1 LEAKFNQQGITV
13 IDGDGMGDLELPEG
27 DFAAYLFDLDGTVAD
42 SMPVHFVAWSQAI
55 REHGGQFPEELFYE
69 MGGIPLHRT
78 VELLNERFG
87 STMHPPAVVERKEA
101 LYLSMIDNVQPVAA
115 VLKIIEAAAG
125 QIPFAIVSGSPRDS
139 IARTLQTLGLT
150 QRFQVVVGAEDYKHG
165 KPAPE
170 PFLRAAELLGVAPE
184 RCLVF
189 EDADAGIESARAAGM
204 AFVRVPRAR

>member
-1 LEAKFNQQGITV
+1 MADLKLP
-13 IDGDGMGDLELPEG
+13 DGE
-27 DFAAYLFDLDGTVAD
+27 FAAYLFDLDGTVAN
-42 SMPVHFVAWSQAI
+42 SMPVHFIAWTQAI
-55 REHGGQFPEELFYE
+55 AEHGGQFPEELFYA

-87 STMHPPAVVERKEA
+87 SSMHPPAVVERKEA
-101 LYLSMIDNVQPVAA
+101 LYLTMIDQVHPVAA
-115 VLKIIEAAAG
+115 VLKVIEAAAG

-150 QRFQVVVGAEDYKHG
+150 HHFPVIVGAEDYTHG

-170 PFLRAAELLGVAPE
+170 PFLRAAELLGIAPE

-189 EDADAGIESARAAGM
+189 EDADAGVQSARAAGM
-204 AFVRVPRAR
+204 AVVRVPQAH

>member
-1 LEAKFNQQGITV
+1 MADLKLP
-13 IDGDGMGDLELPEG
+13 DGE
-27 DFAAYLFDLDGTVAD
+27 FAAYLFDLDGTVAD
-42 SMPVHFVAWSQAI
+42 SMPVHFIAWTQAI
-55 REHGGQFPEELFYE
+55 AEHGGQFPEELFYA

-87 STMHPPAVVERKEA
+87 SSMHPSAVVERKEA
-101 LYLSMIDNVQPVAA
+101 LYLTMIDQVQPVAA
-115 VLKIIEAAAG
+115 VLKVIEAAAG
-125 QIPFAIVSGSPRDS
+125 QIPFAIVSGSPKDS

-150 QRFQVVVGAEDYKHG
+150 HHFPVIVGAEDYTHG

-170 PFLRAAELLGVAPE
+170 PFLRAAELLGIAPE

-204 AFVRVPRAR
+204 EVVRVPQAH

>member
-1 LEAKFNQQGITV
+1 MAELKLP
-13 IDGDGMGDLELPEG
+13 DGE
-27 DFAAYLFDLDGTVAD
+27 FAAYLFDLDGTVAD
-42 SMPVHFVAWSQAI
+42 SMPVHFIAWTQAI
-55 REHGGQFPEELFYE
+55 QEHGGQFPEELFYA

-87 STMHPPAVVERKEA
+87 SSMHPPTVVERKEA
-101 LYLSMIDNVQPVAA
+101 LYLTMIDQVQPVAA
-115 VLKIIEAAAG
+115 VLKVIEAAAG

-150 QRFQVVVGAEDYKHG
+150 HHFPVIVGAEDYTHG

-170 PFLRAAELLGVAPE
+170 PFLRAAELLGIAPE

-189 EDADAGIESARAAGM
+189 EDADAGVQSARAAGM
-204 AFVRVPRAR
+204 AVVRVPQAH

>member
-1 LEAKFNQQGITV
+1 MADLKLP
-13 IDGDGMGDLELPEG
+13 DGE
-27 DFAAYLFDLDGTVAD
+27 FAAYLFDLDGTVAN
-42 SMPVHFVAWSQAI
+42 SMPVHFIAWTQAI
-55 REHGGQFPEELFYE
+55 AEHGGQFPEELFYA

-87 STMHPPAVVERKEA
+87 SSMHPPAVVERKEA
-101 LYLSMIDNVQPVAA
+101 LYLTMIDQVHPVAA
-115 VLKIIEAAAG
+115 VLKVIEAAAG

-150 QRFQVVVGAEDYKHG
+150 HHFSVIVGAEDYTHG

-170 PFLRAAELLGVAPE
+170 PFLRAAELLGIAPE

-189 EDADAGIESARAAGM
+189 EDADAGVQSARAAGM
-204 AFVRVPRAR
+204 AVVRVPQAH

>member
-1 LEAKFNQQGITV
+1 MADLKLP
-13 IDGDGMGDLELPEG
+13 DGE
-27 DFAAYLFDLDGTVAD
+27 FAAYLFDLDGTVAN
-42 SMPVHFVAWSQAI
+42 SMPVHFIAWTQAI
-55 REHGGQFPEELFYE
+55 AEHGGQFPEELFYA

-87 STMHPPAVVERKEA
+87 SSMHPSAVVERKEA
-101 LYLSMIDNVQPVAA
+101 LYLTMIDQVHPVAA
-115 VLKIIEAAAG
+115 VLKVIEAAAG

-150 QRFQVVVGAEDYKHG
+150 HHFPVIVGAEDYTHG

-170 PFLRAAELLGVAPE
+170 PFLRAAELLGIAPE

-189 EDADAGIESARAAGM
+189 EDADAGVQSARAAGM
-204 AFVRVPRAR
+204 AVVRVPQAH